1 MESTKNLF
9 LAFALSMGV
18 LLLWGWM
25 FPSVPQPNNTQT
37 EQGNASSAEQ
47 PTNRMA
53 SNSRQ
58 EATTP
63 HPDAEV
69 VTTEIVES
77 FGNDVI
83 TLSINAKGWISH
95 AELNNYQETLED
107 PSKVKLLSMGDTHY
121 EAYINSGVVGQAL
134 IEPFRLVSSKQLGG
148 QSQATFE
155 AMLSDGYRW
164 QRVYTLTENSYL
176 IDVQDRIEGGA
187 GLKLYRQVV
196 ERNPV
201 RAMNNFY
208 EHIGPIGLF
217 NDKLSELSYEDLDE
231 GGAKKF
237 AAMGGWI
244 GMMSRYFMMSIHGS
258 DQDESYRYYYKGD
271 GRSYQAGMIHD
282 GVIDQGDVVFNSTLF
297 IGPKSV
303 PLLEQAHVELERS
316 VNFGWFAF
324 IAKPMHEIMLWMNQY
339 VSNFGVIIILLVIG
353 LKIILFIP
361 TQSAYRSMASMRKL
375 QPEMMRLKERYG
387 DDRAK
392 MGQEVMAMYKK
403 HKVNPL
409 GGCLPILLQMPVF
422 FALYKVLLISIE
434 LRQAPF
440 YGWIEDMSVQDPF
453 FILPIV
459 MGASMYIQQK
469 LNPQPT
475 DPMQAKVMQF
485 LPILFTALFLFFPAG
500 LVLYWVVNNILSII
514 QQRLVM
520 KSMNVD

>member
-9 LAFALSMGV
+9 LAFTLSMGV
-18 LLLWGWM
+18 LLLWGWV
-25 FPSVPQPNNTQT
+25 FPPAEPVPTMQ
-37 EQGNASSAEQ
+37 AEQ
-47 PTNRMA
+47 QEDNLNATPSRSA
-53 SNSRQ
+53 SQVSAVQNSPQ
-58 EATTP
+58 
-63 HPDAEV
+63 EV
-69 VTTEIVES
+69 VIAGDEVIET
-77 FGNDVI
+77 FGNDLL
-83 TLSINAKGWISH
+83 TLSVNAKGWITQ
-95 AELNNYQETLED
+95 AELSQYQESLED
-107 PSKVKLLSMGDTHY
+107 PTKVKLLSLGETDY
-121 EAYINSGVVGQAL
+121 ESYINSGVVGQKVVDA
-134 IEPFRLVSSKQLGG
+134 FKWVSSKQLGD
-148 QSQATFE
+148 QMQTTFE
-155 AMLSDGYRW
+155 AGLSDGYRW
-164 QRVYTLTENSYL
+164 QRVYTLTNNSYF
-176 IDVQDRIEGGA
+176 INVEDRIVGGA

-201 RAMNNFY
+201 RSVNNFY

-217 NDKLSELSYEDLDE
+217 NDKLSELSYDDLDE
-231 GGAKKF
+231 GNAKKF
-237 AAMGGWI
+237 AAMGGWT
-244 GMMSRYFMMSIHGS
+244 GMMSRYFMMSVHGV

-282 GVIDQGDVVFNSTLF
+282 GVIEQGDAVFKSEIF

-303 PLLEQAHVELERS
+303 PLLEQAGVELERS
-316 VNFGWFAF
+316 VNFGLFSL
-324 IAKPMHEIMLWMNQY
+324 IAKPLHQAMLWMNQY
-339 VSNFGVIIILLVIG
+339 ISNFGIIIILLVVG

-375 QPEMMRLKERYG
+375 QPEMARLKERYG

-440 YGWIEDMSVQDPF
+440 YGWIEDMSVQDPY